1 MREKL
6 LRQRYAQHNIRLLGV
21 ISEIKSAPPQ
31 SWEITFF
38 YEMAN
43 STEELNF
50 FNLLEFYNQSFLKKV
65 PYDFEHQKAKFYFK
79 NKLLLLVMGVRHNKI
94 LQNLFQQDAIL
105 LHEVLTQRAKRII
118 TEVMQI
124 SFMADIAKEEDYH

>member
-1 MREKL
+1 MREEL
-6 LRQRYAQHNIRLLGV
+6 LRRKYAQHNIRLLGV
-21 ISEIKSAPPQ
+21 ISEIKSIPPQ
-31 SWEITFF
+31 SWEIALF

-50 FNLLEFYNQSFLKKV
+50 FNLLEVYNQSFLKKV
-65 PYDFEHQKAKFYFK
+65 AYDFEHQKAKFYFK
-79 NKLLLLVMGVRHNKI
+79 NKLLLLVMGIRHNKI

-105 LHEVLTQRAKRII
+105 LNEALTQRAKAIL
-118 TEVMQI
+118 TQVMQI